1 MKVIKE
7 YTIEKDGK
15 FYTVRFKKQ
24 IIGKGI
30 YDLEQAQKCIELNSK
45 RNENENKTGS

>member
-7 YTIEKDGK
+7 YTIEKEGK
-15 FYTVRFKKQ
+15 FYTVRYKNQ

-30 YDLEQAQKCIELNSK
+30 YDLEQAQKCIELHSE
-45 RNENENKTGS
+45 RNKDEK